1 MSDNVITLADHR
13 PHQSTYVACLV
24 CGKDWVAVAPAD
36 VVHFECPVCRVL
48 CGVEVRPD
56 SVEFLNSYFKG
67 VRGKKENMR
76 RTLVVL
82 NAKRMIEGGTHD

>member
-1 MSDNVITLADHR
+1 MTDNVITLADHR

-36 VVHFECPVCRVL
+36 VEHFECPVCRVL

-82 NAKRMIEGGTHD
+82 NAKWMIDGQQP